1 MATYNSWEVAS
12 PHIYGN
18 ASIPPKPLGI
28 FWDIENCNVPN
39 GKSAMAVCDKIRKQ
53 LFCEGHREIQFA
65 VVCDATK
72 EPKTVLEELEK
83 AQVDIIHVVS
93 NRKNAADDKLK
104 QLMRRF
110 ADLHR
115 DGSRIVLISG
125 DMDFAADIADF
136 KRRMCLSVILL
147 HNSNASESLILAASQ
162 AHNFYD
168 ILSTLPVKHDR
179 SASLIND
186 EIIVSNLPSVSD
198 CPKETIIQILNQI
211 AQQYEG
217 KVTNINGTNGSA
229 VLKFSSAD
237 QA

>member
-1 MATYNSWEVAS
+1 MTTREAIAS
-12 PHIYGN
+12 
-18 ASIPPKPLGI
+18 
-28 FWDIENCNVPN
+28 
-39 GKSAMAVCDKIRKQ
+39 
-53 LFCEGHREIQFA
+53 
-65 VVCDATK
+65 
-72 EPKTVLEELEK
+72 
-83 AQVDIIHVVS
+83 
-93 NRKNAADDKLK
+93 KNAADDKLK

-179 SASLIND
+179 SASAIHD

-217 KVTNINGTNGSA
+217 NVTNINGTNGSA
-229 VLKFSSAD
+229 VLKFSLPD
-237 QA
+237 QAKSFKIRYLHFKILERPINIHFNNKSRNPSFTRTRGKSFSQSPKPTPRIRNRTKSESSRQGQTSSEKEQSYSAIS